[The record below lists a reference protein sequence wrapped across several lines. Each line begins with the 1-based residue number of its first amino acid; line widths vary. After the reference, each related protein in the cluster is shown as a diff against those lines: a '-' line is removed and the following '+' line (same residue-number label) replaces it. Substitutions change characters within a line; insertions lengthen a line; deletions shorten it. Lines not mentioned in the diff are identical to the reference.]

1 MKTRKKPEDSSLFF
15 ELLNE
20 TPQATRNYV
29 SKSLEVVNEI
39 LLLLDAKGLNQKELA
54 AKLDKS
60 EAEVSRWLSGT
71 HNFTIRTLSAISA
84 ALGEELIVT
93 PHKVQNDI
101 FHYATKKYRASIN
114 EKNVEWR
121 DSEKYNVKIEVE
133 RWGSKGLQ
141 KAA

>member
-1 MKTRKKPEDSSLFF
+1 MKNKRKPEDSSLFF

-20 TPQATRNYV
+20 TPQETRNYV
-29 SKSLEVVNEI
+29 SKSLEIVNEI
-39 LLLLDAKGLNQKELA
+39 LLLLEAKGLNQKELA
-54 AKLDKS
+54 TKLDKS

-93 PHKVQNDI
+93 PHKIQKDI
-101 FHYATKKYRASIN
+101 FYYMTKKYRASIN
-114 EKNVEWR
+114 EKNVELR
-121 DSEKYNVKIEVE
+121 DGEKFSMKIKIDSG
-133 RWGSKGLQ
+133 GSKTLQ